1 MKNQQTMIAE
11 NVRKI
16 KERIEKICSSCGRN
30 ADEITLIAATKGRTV
45 QEIQIAYDAGIR
57 DFGENYYQEA
67 MRKREN
73 APPDI
78 AWHFIGRI
86 QSNKAKKIGSSFSMI
101 HTIDRLD
108 IARLVARGAFEAGRE
123 VGVFIEVNIAEEPQ
137 KGGIFPKEVAF
148 FAKRLYSL
156 SGIRLKGLMTM
167 GPANLSA
174 EGIRPFFKLMRELL
188 EGLEL
193 PGVNCLSMGMS
204 DTYEVAIQEG
214 ATHVRIGTALF
225 GKQS

>member
-1 MKNQQTMIAE
+1 MKNQQTSIAE
-11 NVRKI
+11 NVRRI
-16 KERIEKICSSCGRN
+16 KERIEKICSSCGRS
-30 ADEITLIAATKGRTV
+30 ADEITLVAATKGRTL

-67 MRKREN
+67 MQKRAN
-73 APPDI
+73 APSDI
-78 AWHFIGRI
+78 LWHFIGRI
-86 QSNKAKKIGSSFSMI
+86 QSNKAKRIGGSFFMI

-108 IARLVARGAFEAGRE
+108 IAGLVARGALEAGQE

-137 KGGIFPKEVAF
+137 KGGIFPEEVAF

-174 EGIRPFFKLMRELL
+174 EEIRPFFKLMRELL
-188 EGLEL
+188 ESLEL
-193 PGVNCLSMGMS
+193 PGVHCLSMGMS